1 MRARPMSFLRR
12 RPTLEVHVPVSPTPT
27 FLNMAHYL
35 TRSLRVRGG
44 CYRDAPIVLTIGAE
58 RRDPDLARNYPWM
71 ADNGVEVR
79 WIDEELF
86 ARESWYATACE
97 RFRYEFTS
105 DVVLA
110 LDADTLIAGPLDELV
125 EEAHRAGAL
134 CGVVAHMPPLPRRE
148 QWQQLYCACGLG
160 ELETPCQH
168 TGWGY
173 MFHDESL
180 RYCPPYFNLGVLAAP
195 AAAMRSIG
203 SAIYELMAAIDAVH
217 PTSYRVQIAVSLAV
231 TRFRLPFRS
240 LPFRWNFVND
250 PRLEALHA
258 DELGDVRIIHLLRKH
273 QIYKAEL
280 YASLDHVEA
289 MLARTDLRV
298 INALAQRL
306 LGELH
311 PQVKVEDAARPR
323 T

>member
-1 MRARPMSFLRR
+1 MPFR
-12 RPTLEVHVPVSPTPT
+12 RPTLEVHVPISPTRT

-44 CYRDAPIVLTIGAE
+44 LYRDAPVVFTVGAE
-58 RRDPDLARNYPWM
+58 TRDTDLSGKNPWM
-71 ADNGVEVR
+71 AANGVEVR
-79 WIDEELF
+79 WVEEDLF
-86 ARESWYATACE
+86 ARESWYGTACE
-97 RFRYEFTS
+97 RFRYAYAS
-105 DVVLA
+105 DVVLI

-125 EEAHRAGAL
+125 EEADRTGAM

-148 QWQQLYCACGLG
+148 QWQEIYDVCGLG
-160 ELETPCQH
+160 ELKTPCRH

-173 MFHDESL
+173 MFQDEAL
-180 RYCPPYFNLGVLAAP
+180 RDCPPYFNLGVLAAP
-195 AAAMRSIG
+195 AAVMRTVG
-203 SAIYELMAAIDAVH
+203 SSIYELMAAVDAVH
-217 PTSYRVQIAVSLAV
+217 PTPYRVQIAVSLAV
-231 TRFRLPFRS
+231 TRFGLPFRD

-258 DELGDVRIIHLLRKH
+258 GELADVRILHLLRKH
-273 QIYKAEL
+273 QIQKNEL
-280 YASLDHVEA
+280 YASLDNVEA

-311 PQVKVEDAARPR
+311 PRVKAEGAGSV
-323 T
+323 

>member
-1 MRARPMSFLRR
+1 MLFRRR
-12 RPTLEVHVPVSPTPT
+12 RPTLEVHVPISPTPT

-44 CYRDAPIVLTIGAE
+44 RYRDAPIVLTVGAE
-58 RRDPDLARNYPWM
+58 QRDPDLARNHPWM

-79 WIDEELF
+79 WVAEDLF

-97 RFRYEFTS
+97 RFRYEFRS

-125 EEAHRAGAL
+125 EEAYRSGAL
-134 CGVVAHMPPLPRRE
+134 CGVVAHLPPLSQLE
-148 QWQQLYCACGLG
+148 KWQEIYDACGLG
-160 ELETPCQH
+160 ELRTPCQH

-173 MFHDESL
+173 MFSDESL

-195 AAAMRSIG
+195 AAVMRNLG
-203 SAIYELMAAIDAVH
+203 SDVYELMSTVDAVH
-217 PTSYRVQIAVSLAV
+217 RTMYRVQIAVSLGV
-231 TRFRLPFRS
+231 TRFALPFRA

-250 PRLEALHA
+250 PLLEALHA

-273 QIYKAEL
+273 QLHKDEV
-280 YASLDHVEA
+280 YASLENVEA

-311 PQVKVEDAARPR
+311 PRVKAEDAARAGS
-323 T
+323 

>member
-1 MRARPMSFLRR
+1 MLFRRR
-12 RPTLEVHVPVSPTPT
+12 RPTLEVHVPISPTLT

-44 CYRDAPIVLTIGAE
+44 RYRDAPIVLTVGAE
-58 RRDPDLARNYPWM
+58 QRDPDLARNHPWM
-71 ADNGVEVR
+71 AANGVEVR
-79 WIDEELF
+79 WVAEDLF

-97 RFRYEFTS
+97 RFRYEFRS

-125 EEAHRAGAL
+125 EEAYRTEAL
-134 CGVVAHMPPLPRRE
+134 CGVVAHVPPLSQLE
-148 QWQQLYCACGLG
+148 KWQEIYDACGLG
-160 ELETPCQH
+160 ELRTPCQH

-173 MFHDESL
+173 MFSDESL

-195 AAAMRSIG
+195 AAVMRNLG
-203 SAIYELMAAIDAVH
+203 SDIYELMSTVDAVH
-217 PTSYRVQIAVSLAV
+217 RTMYRVQIAVSLAV
-231 TRFRLPFRS
+231 TRFALPFRG

-250 PRLEALHA
+250 PLLEALHA

-273 QIYKAEL
+273 QIHKDEV
-280 YASLDHVEA
+280 YASLENVEA

-311 PQVKVEDAARPR
+311 PRVKAEDAAR
-323 T
+323 TGS